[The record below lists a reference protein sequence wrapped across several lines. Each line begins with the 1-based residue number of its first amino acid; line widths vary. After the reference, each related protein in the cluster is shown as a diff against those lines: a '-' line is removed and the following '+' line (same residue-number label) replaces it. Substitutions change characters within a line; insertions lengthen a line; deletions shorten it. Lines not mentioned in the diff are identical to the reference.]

1 MAPENYQQLLI
12 LHVHIG
18 GKDLFCSCKVVEIF
32 FIDTFWA
39 PLFSVLMPWRDED
52 CYKKA
57 YELIQSTTP
66 FPWPENLDVMMD
78 FEQAIIHHNRIVSK
92 LIYTQAMRN
101 AWSALHPSHKLR
113 GCMFHMTQVKKL
125 RLFFQDFSPF
135 SLVLIFLFRISGSMS
150 TPMATQLCTMLT
162 RPEDSNFEV
171 VL

>member
-1 MAPENYQQLLI
+1 
-12 LHVHIG
+12 
-18 GKDLFCSCKVVEIF
+18 
-32 FIDTFWA
+32 
-39 PLFSVLMPWRDED
+39 MPWRDED

-57 YELIQSTTP
+57 YELIQSATP

-125 RLFFQDFSPF
+125 RLFF
-135 SLVLIFLFRISGSMS
+135 RISRHFHLFWFFFLESLEVCQHPWLLNFVQCWHAQR
-150 TPMATQLCTMLT
+150 TPISRLFCEYDNGDANDDIDDIENDKWQII
-162 RPEDSNFEV
+162 F
-171 VL
+171 